1 MLLALYPRWD
11 FGVVRIPGVL
21 QRIAVCY
28 LAAAFLFRWTAPAR
42 GNEDAR
48 RLAHGRTLLLW
59 AVALT
64 LAYWGVM
71 MLVPAPGG
79 VAGDLTP
86 DGNLGAYLD
95 RKVFGAHLWAQSKT
109 WDPEGL
115 LSTVPAMATT
125 LLGGV
130 AGLWLGSRA
139 SGGRKA
145 MGLVGAGIIAVGA
158 GLAWSLVFPLNKALW
173 TSSYV
178 WFTAG
183 SAAVFLA
190 LCYALIDVKG
200 WKAWSRPFVILGLNA
215 IALFVLSGLLTKFL
229 SFHKVT
235 GPDGSPVSL
244 LRYIYTA
251 WFVPLAEPVNASLLF
266 ALANLAVLFVVLWL
280 MDRKGIYLKA

>member
-1 MLLALYPRWD
+1 M
-11 FGVVRIPGVL
+11 
-21 QRIAVCY
+21 
-28 LAAAFLFRWTAPAR
+28 PAI
-42 GNEDAR
+42 
-48 RLAHGRTLLLW
+48 
-59 AVALT
+59 
-64 LAYWGVM
+64 
-71 MLVPAPGG
+71 
-79 VAGDLTP
+79 
-86 DGNLGAYLD
+86 
-95 RKVFGAHLWAQSKT
+95 
-109 WDPEGL
+109 
-115 LSTVPAMATT
+115 ATT

-130 AGLWLGSRA
+130 AGLWLGSRV
-139 SGGRKA
+139 SGRRKA
-145 MGLVGAGIIAVGA
+145 MGLVGAGVVAVGI

-183 SAAVFLA
+183 AAAVFLA
-190 LCYALIDVKG
+190 LCYALIDLKG

-235 GPDGSPVSL
+235 GPDGSQVSA
-244 LRYIYTA
+244 LRFIYAT